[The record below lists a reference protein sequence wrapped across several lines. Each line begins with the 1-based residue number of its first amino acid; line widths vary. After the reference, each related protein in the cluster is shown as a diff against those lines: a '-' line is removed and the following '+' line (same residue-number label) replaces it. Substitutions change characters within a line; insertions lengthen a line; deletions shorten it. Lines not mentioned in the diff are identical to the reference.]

1 MSGNTVRRRI
11 LAAAALVASSSATPA
26 LARDWPTTAGWDIF
40 EGETYCGMVLE
51 YDGKGD
57 TVLSVAK
64 RLDGDAVVIITNYGW
79 SAKKDEVYD
88 LRFFVGDQG
97 FSGGKSIGTGESYE
111 RKGFVTKFG
120 ADFFPAFTSG
130 KSFKVYKGE
139 TLVDSLSLVG
149 SASASATVNRCVA
162 HVRGLRAAEEREKQR
177 FAHIPD
183 DPFADPKAAPVASSA
198 KGDPTAWVSVDDY
211 PPSSLRAQEE
221 GTATVRYTVNAGG
234 RIENC
239 TVIRSSGS
247 SVLDR
252 ATCAALTRRGR
263 YSPAL
268 GTDGSPTASEH
279 EFSYAWALPK
289 G

>member
-1 MSGNTVRRRI
+1 MMLKSLRI
-11 LAAAALVASSSATPA
+11 SFAAGALAAGCASSPA
-26 LARDWPTTAGWDIF
+26 FARDWPKTAGWEVF
-40 EGETYCGMVLE
+40 EGDDYCGMALE

-64 RLDGDAVVIITNYGW
+64 RLDGDAIVIITNFGW

-120 ADFFPAFTSG
+120 ADFFSAFTSG
-130 KSFKVYKGE
+130 KSFKIYKGE
-139 TLVDSLSLVG
+139 TLVDSLSLDG
-149 SASASATVNRCVA
+149 SASASGTVNRCLA
-162 HVRGLRAAEEREKQR
+162 HVYGLRAAEEREKQR

-183 DPFADPKAAPVASSA
+183 DPFAGPKAAPVASSA
-198 KGDPTAWVSVDDY
+198 KGDPTAWISVDDY
-211 PPSSLRAQEE
+211 PPSSLRAEEE
-221 GTATVRYTVNAGG
+221 GTATVRYTVNAQG
-234 RIENC
+234 RIGGC
-239 TVIRSSGS
+239 SVTKSSGS
-247 SVLDR
+247 SALDR

-268 GTDGSPTASEH
+268 GTDGNPITSEH
-279 EFSYAWALPK
+279 EFSYAWTLPK